1 MTNATVLPSRNTDYG
16 FFGTL
21 TTCPERDRR
30 TSEVWIL
37 TSRLIAQAVNATSEE
52 EMIGIRDFLDS
63 RSGRHFADE
72 VVGALQCGA
81 PDCEAAIAAAIAK
94 WQDWRIAPGFRM
106 RARAMF
112 RSWPIRFQIAVTK
125 RTLIGSTNLSTE
137 TAQSMNAIASI

>member
-1 MTNATVLPSRNTDYG
+1 MTTATVLPSRNTDYG

-30 TSEVWIL
+30 TGEVWIL
-37 TSRLIAQAVNATSEE
+37 ASSLIAQAVNATSEE

-94 WQDWRIAPGFRM
+94 WQDWRITR
-106 RARAMF
+106 
-112 RSWPIRFQIAVTK
+112 V
-125 RTLIGSTNLSTE
+125 
-137 TAQSMNAIASI
+137 